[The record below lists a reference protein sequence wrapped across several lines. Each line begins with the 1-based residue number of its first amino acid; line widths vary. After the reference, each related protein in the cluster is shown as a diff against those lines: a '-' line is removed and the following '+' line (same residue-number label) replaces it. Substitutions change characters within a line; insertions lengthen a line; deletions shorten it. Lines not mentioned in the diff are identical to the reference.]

1 MRMSEE
7 ISSYMPHKY
16 LISLSLIRAF
26 YDCGKIA
33 KLKTLGRNKSP
44 RKNLIPI

>member
-7 ISSYMPHKY
+7 ISSYMPYKY
-16 LISLSLIRAF
+16 FISLSLIRAF
-26 YDCGKIA
+26 YDWGKIA

-44 RKNLIPI
+44 PKNLIPI